1 MLGMLVSCSSEV
13 SEEERVA
20 LTATFTELLESS
32 KKVNDLIF
40 GEGILPKEDGV
51 KLGTYTEAD
60 PESLA
65 DYGVS
70 DIASIEKKV
79 REVYSLAIYYWIEKT
94 VLASSKE
101 TSTGTVLT
109 YARYYK
115 GKTDPAN
122 DEEKEIFFV
131 HTDYKTTVGKVSYS
145 DVSLVECTKTYAKFS
160 LTITVTHEG
169 ESKSFSDTLTMCKEE
184 EGWRLD
190 APSYATFQQN

>member
-1 MLGMLVSCSSEV
+1 MMKRAISLILALALMLGMLVSCSSEV

-79 REVYSLAIYYWIEKT
+79 REVYSLAI
-94 VLASSKE
+94 
-101 TSTGTVLT
+101 
-109 YARYYK
+109 
-115 GKTDPAN
+115 
-122 DEEKEIFFV
+122 
-131 HTDYKTTVGKVSYS
+131 
-145 DVSLVECTKTYAKFS
+145 
-160 LTITVTHEG
+160 
-169 ESKSFSDTLTMCKEE
+169 
-184 EGWRLD
+184 
-190 APSYATFQQN
+190 